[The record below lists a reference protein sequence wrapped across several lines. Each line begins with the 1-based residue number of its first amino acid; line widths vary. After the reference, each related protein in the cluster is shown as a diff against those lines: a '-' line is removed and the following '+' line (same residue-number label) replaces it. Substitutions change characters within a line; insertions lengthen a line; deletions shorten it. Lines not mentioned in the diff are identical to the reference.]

1 MSENKKNE
9 GDLLAPFVV
18 PERLERF
25 EKVLSERTANLCV
38 VLDEVHN
45 EHNVSAVIRSA
56 DAFGLSEIFITGEHF
71 RHNVGITMGAERWLK
86 IHRIKEV
93 AETLSILKERGFKT
107 VVLQP
112 ADYETNGIKSISVSE
127 LPFEEKLALVF
138 GNEKRGVSETFKS
151 SADYFAYIPM
161 YGFVDSFNISVA
173 AGICL
178 FASTVAKGKPER
190 RVQTITETQKE
201 ELRSQWLKDDV
212 RGADLILERLKPRSS

>member
-1 MSENKKNE
+1 MPENMKNE
-9 GDLLAPFVV
+9 GNLLAPFVV

-25 EKVLSERTANLCV
+25 EKVLNERTANLCV

-56 DAFGLSEIFITGEHF
+56 DAFGLCEVFVTGEHF

-86 IHRIKEV
+86 IHRIET
-93 AETLSILKERGFKT
+93 AEETRKILVERGFQT
-107 VVLQP
+107 VILQP
-112 ADYETNGIKSISVSE
+112 ADYETNGTKSVSVSE

-161 YGFVDSFNISVA
+161 YGFVDSFNVSVA

-178 FASTVAKGKPER
+178 FASTVAKGKPTR
-190 RVQTITETQKE
+190 RVQTINEQEKE
-201 ELRSQWLKDDV
+201 ALRSQWLKDDI
-212 RGADLILERLKPRSS
+212 RGSELILERIKKS